1 MRRASKF
8 TGWIIAAVILLLW
21 RQFGPGLP
29 TETLV
34 SDSSIAQAFAEH
46 RSGMMVEVDGRVQR
60 ILPDTSNDHLTQRFI
75 LELDNGHI
83 LLVEYD
89 LNRSPEIPLEQ
100 WVPVTVR
107 GEYDWTAQGGKVTW
121 THRDPGLGL
130 KHGWIEYRGKRYE

>member
-34 SDSSIAQAFAEH
+34 SDSSIAQAFAEQ
-46 RSGMMVEVDGRVQR
+46 RSGMMVEVNGRVQR
-60 ILPDTSNDHLTQRFI
+60 ILPEPSNDHLTQRFI

-83 LLVEYD
+83 LLVEND
-89 LNRSPEIPLEQ
+89 LNRSAEIPLEQ

-107 GEYDWTAQGGKVTW
+107 GEYDWTDQGGKITW

-130 KHGWIEYRGKRYE
+130 KHGWIKYRGKRYD